1 MDSQTLVQE
10 MEAGQP
16 PKQAIAKIRYSH
28 EDMIDFIIANP
39 NTSQGALA
47 ARYGYTQS
55 WVSLVMSSDAWK
67 SAMAKRREELVDPT
81 LTLTL
86 NERFGALTELS
97 LRRLTE
103 KLEAPQVADQTVL
116 RAVELGARALGI
128 GGNAP
133 PAQPP
138 AGPDHLAMLAQRL
151 VALQDNVRKG
161 VTYEGSTVEVLPQ
174 GG

>member
-1 MDSQTLVQE
+1 MG
-10 MEAGQP
+10 METARP
-16 PKQAIAKIRYSH
+16 QAIDKIRYSH

-39 NTSQGALA
+39 GTSQGSIAK
-47 ARYGYTQS
+47 RYGYTQS

-67 SAMAKRREELVDPT
+67 SAMAKRRGELVDPT
-81 LTLTL
+81 LALTI
-86 NERFGALTELS
+86 NERFGAMTELS

-116 RAVELGARALGI
+116 RAVELGARALGV
-128 GGNAP
+128 GGNAA

-138 AGPDHLAMLAQRL
+138 VGPDHLSQLAQRL
-151 VALQDNVRKG
+151 VALQANVRKG
-161 VTYEGSTVEVLPQ
+161 VIYEGSAVEILPA